1 MVSVWTEG
9 SPFDPHYFIANHTL
23 TEQLELEDCHDVSM
37 YSKSVIMLMS
47 GIIAGKFGLWVCD
60 LTITQILQEK
70 VPEEHR
76 GTIGGVQNSLNSA
89 MDTIRLILVIVLPNQ
104 ETFGWIILASFCSI
118 CTGAVLYTSY
128 ALRVRPKH
136 KSKSKNKFVRQCRA

>member
-1 MVSVWTEG
+1 MGYSCLIAALCICVVSVWTDG

-23 TEQLELEDCHDVSM
+23 TTKLELEDCDHSSST

-76 GTIGGVQNSLNSA
+76 GTIGTKV
-89 MDTIRLILVIVLPNQ
+89 
-104 ETFGWIILASFCSI
+104 
-118 CTGAVLYTSY
+118 
-128 ALRVRPKH
+128 
-136 KSKSKNKFVRQCRA
+136 

>member
-1 MVSVWTEG
+1 MGIAALNGVFGSLSFPWLRKRLGLEKTGLVGYSCLIAALCICVVSVWTDG

-23 TEQLELEDCHDVSM
+23 TTKLELEDCDHSSST

-70 VPEEHR
+70 VPPDIQIPESFTYVIR
-76 GTIGGVQNSLNSA
+76 MQLNLS
-89 MDTIRLILVIVLPNQ
+89 
-104 ETFGWIILASFCSI
+104 TFDLLKLF
-118 CTGAVLYTSY
+118 
-128 ALRVRPKH
+128 
-136 KSKSKNKFVRQCRA
+136 